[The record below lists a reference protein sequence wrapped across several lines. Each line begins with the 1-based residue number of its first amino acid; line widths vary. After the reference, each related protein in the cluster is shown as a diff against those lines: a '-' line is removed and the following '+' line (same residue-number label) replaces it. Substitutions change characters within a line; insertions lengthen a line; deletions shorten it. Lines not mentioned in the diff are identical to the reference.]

1 MVVRNQIVDSKS
13 LQLYFHEH
21 WENPDD
27 MRLKFAKNLY
37 DSEPVLVSVSLNP
50 TSGAIKVKN
59 SVHPG
64 WLGLFG
70 SLQGLQPACKSEECL
85 VMTPLVLFKGGKV
98 IRSDF

>member
-37 DSEPVLVSVSLNP
+37 DSEPVLVSAQSGSNLRASQRNKDC
-50 TSGAIKVKN
+50 TSRMA
-59 SVHPG
+59 
-64 WLGLFG
+64 GLAWEFAG
-70 SLQGLQPACKSEECL
+70 FATCLQN
-85 VMTPLVLFKGGKV
+85 
-98 IRSDF
+98 